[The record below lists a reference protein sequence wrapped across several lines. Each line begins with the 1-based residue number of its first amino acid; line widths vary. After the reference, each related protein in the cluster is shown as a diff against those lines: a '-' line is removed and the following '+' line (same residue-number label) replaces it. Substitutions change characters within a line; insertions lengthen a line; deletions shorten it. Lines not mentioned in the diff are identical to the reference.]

1 MILEYFG
8 PRSVS
13 ETLQLLGKWK
23 GEAKLI
29 AGGTNVVPYIRAKVS
44 RREVLI
50 DLSHLKNLSYIKEEK
65 KRIRIGALTTM
76 SELVASLAIQKP
88 ARILHDAVWQIGNP
102 LVRNRATIAGN
113 LADASPAADSAVP
126 LLVLDA
132 SVVVEKHK
140 GKRKQIS
147 IDEFFAGPNKTVLK
161 RDELIREIVF
171 PKPNPSARTAY
182 SKLGLRNAMAISL
195 VSVGVMAELEKGKCN
210 RVRIALGAVAP
221 TPRRACGV
229 ENLLVGQVITE
240 ELIDQCC
247 EAVQK
252 EIQPITDVR
261 STLEY
266 RRSMTAV
273 LLKRLLQ
280 QVFSQGHV

>member
-1 MILEYFG
+1 MEYFI
-8 PRSVS
+8 PSNVT
-13 ETLQLLGKWK
+13 ETLAFLLKWK
-23 GEAKLI
+23 AKAELI
-29 AGGTNVVPYIRAKVS
+29 AGGTNVIPDLRAKTLG
-44 RREVLI
+44 REALI
-50 DLSHLKNLSYIKEEK
+50 DLSHLKTLSYIKDDK

-76 SELVASLAIQKP
+76 SEIAVSKTIRREP
-88 ARILHDAVWQIGNP
+88 HILSEAAWQIGNP

-171 PKPNPSARTAY
+171 PKPAPSSRMVY
-182 SKLGLRNAMAISL
+182 SKLGLRNAMAISI
-195 VSVGVMAELEKGKCN
+195 VSLGVLAQVEKGRCN
-210 RVRIALGAVAP
+210 RARIALGAVAP
-221 TPRRACGV
+221 TPRRAYGV
-229 ENLLVGQVITE
+229 ENLLEGQTVTE

-247 EAVQK
+247 EVIQK

-261 STLEY
+261 ATAEY
-266 RRSMTAV
+266 RRSMASV

-280 QVFSQGHV
+280 QIFSQGNV